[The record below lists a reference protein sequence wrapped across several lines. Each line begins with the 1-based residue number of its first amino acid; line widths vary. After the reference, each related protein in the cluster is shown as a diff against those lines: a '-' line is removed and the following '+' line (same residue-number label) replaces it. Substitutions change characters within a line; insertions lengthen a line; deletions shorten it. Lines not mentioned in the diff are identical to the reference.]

1 MDAQLR
7 RIKVCLNGGRSR
19 AEHPAVPVTPAQLA
33 AEAAAGV
40 AAGAEAIHLHPRG
53 GDGAE
58 SLLAGEVGAAVGAVR
73 RACPGIPVGVSTGLW
88 ITGGDAGARR
98 AAVAEWTGLGMGER
112 PDFASV
118 NLSEPDVA
126 DLLPVLEA
134 AGVAAEAGVWSIADA
149 RIAAAAGPPAGWL
162 RLLVEVTGAT
172 AAGALGMADEI
183 LRELDELDV
192 AAPRLLHGENE
203 TCWPLIR
210 RSGQLGLATRI
221 GLEDTI
227 TGPGGEPV
235 SGNAELIRQALTIW
249 DAAAVD
255 AR

>member
-1 MDAQLR
+1 
-7 RIKVCLNGGRSR
+7 
-19 AEHPAVPVTPAQLA
+19 
-33 AEAAAGV
+33 
-40 AAGAEAIHLHPRG
+40 
-53 GDGAE
+53 
-58 SLLAGEVGAAVGAVR
+58 
-73 RACPGIPVGVSTGLW
+73 
-88 ITGGDAGARR
+88 
-98 AAVAEWTGLGMGER
+98 
-112 PDFASV
+112 
-118 NLSEPDVA
+118 
-126 DLLPVLEA
+126 VLEA